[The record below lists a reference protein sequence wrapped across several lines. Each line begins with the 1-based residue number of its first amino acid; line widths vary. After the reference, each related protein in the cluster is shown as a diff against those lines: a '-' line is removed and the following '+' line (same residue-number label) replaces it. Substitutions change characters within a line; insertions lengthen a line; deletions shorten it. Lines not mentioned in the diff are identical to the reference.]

1 MKKLTIISIVLLMAV
16 ICVAGV
22 IAGGNNA
29 APTEEVALV
38 SKGLSILAERSTM
51 AKTGVTGRELTFS
64 PDDFERAL
72 NTSRVDYITLTEVPD
87 PAIGTLCLG
96 SAELGVGQTVSRE
109 NLHKLS
115 YVAKGEGIS
124 SNSFSFTT
132 GNGYEIE
139 CAVYILAEENYC
151 PTATGAKLFTSVSTY
166 RNVSVYGDLTGSDAE
181 GDPITFEVVS
191 YPKNGSVIITDTSN
205 GEFCYTPA
213 KDYVGKDSFM
223 YVVYDKYGNYSAAKE
238 VEVMVDRVSLDGV
251 LCDMG
256 GNRAHSAAITMVEE
270 GIMSATEGEDGKLVF
285 APNETVTREDFL
297 VMTMKAASIKITE
310 ANSTGFADDA
320 DISAMAKSYV
330 YTAKEKGYIKGTQV
344 DGKYYFYPENTITSA
359 EAAVIVNNIIGGAE
373 YVGSNV
379 AITTV
384 FSDHLDI
391 PAWAEDSILTLNY
404 IGIWSSTNGYV
415 YPQSKMTK
423 ADTALVLA
431 AVMNIND

>member
-1 MKKLTIISIVLLMAV
+1 MKKLTVISIVLLMAV

-22 IAGGNNA
+22 MSGGNKAN
-29 APTEEVALV
+29 PSEEIALV
-38 SKGLSILAERSTM
+38 SSGLSILAERSAM
-51 AKTGVTGRELTFS
+51 AKSSATGKELAFS

-72 NTSRVDYITLTEVPD
+72 NVSRVDYITLTEIPD

-96 SAELGVGQTVSRE
+96 SASLSVGQTVSRE

-115 YVAKGEGIS
+115 YVAKEEGIS
-124 SNSFSFTT
+124 SNTFSFTT

-151 PTATGAKLFTSVSTY
+151 PIATGAKLFSSVSTY
-166 RNVSVYGDLTGSDAE
+166 RNVSVYGELAGSDAE

-191 YPKNGSVIITDTSN
+191 YPKNGTVVVTNAST
-205 GEFCYTPA
+205 GEFFYTPSA
-213 KDYVGKDSFM
+213 DYVGKDSFE
-223 YVVYDKYGNYSAAKE
+223 YVVYDKYGNYSAAQK
-238 VEVMVDRVSLDGV
+238 VDVMVDRVSLDGV

-256 GNRAHSAAITMVEE
+256 GNRAHSAAITMIKE
-270 GIMSATEGEDGKLVF
+270 GIMSAVESENGKLVF
-285 APNETVTREDFL
+285 APDEAVSREDFL
-297 VMTMKAASIKITE
+297 VMAMKAAGVDVIE

-330 YTAKEKGYIKGTQV
+330 YTAKEKGYVKGTQV

-359 EAAVIVNNIIGGAE
+359 EAAVIVNNIIGGSK

-404 IGIWSSTNGYV
+404 IGVWSSTNGYV